1 MYRIYSKLINNMA
14 ILENM
19 YSKTE
24 DTYKIR
30 FEELEKDFANYRRNT
45 EKEITRLKV
54 EGSEDAIIALL
65 PILDDLRHSIEYG
78 NKDNKLILNKA
89 LECLKT
95 LNIECY
101 GMVGDKFDEEFHNCI
116 GIDRDIRFDHNT
128 ITKVYRL
135 GFAMNGRVIRHADV
149 IVNNF

>member
-45 EKEITRLKV
+45 EKEIT
-54 EGSEDAIIALL
+54 
-65 PILDDLRHSIEYG
+65 RHSIEYG